1 MNEPTRCRRCGMDM
15 TLYVVGEEYCRLCKR
30 EVRELDEARL
40 ARRLRRFVAKDLT
53 DWRPGA

>member
-1 MNEPTRCRRCGMDM
+1 M